1 MAHAH
6 QASPPRQSPQAAPWQ
21 PAANQDPAP
30 PPRPLPTY
38 RACSVETRSS
48 LDVRQRLTSSVAPTD
63 SSTPTGIA
71 GIPSIHVGI
80 HLQGFVSS
88 LYSWVNVHVFIE
100 NLNFQGFVSS

>member
-21 PAANQDPAP
+21 LAANQDPAP

-48 LDVRQRLTSSVAPTD
+48 LDVRQRSTSSVAPTD

-71 GIPSIHVGI
+71 GIPSVHVGI
-80 HLQGFVSS
+80 HLHFIFVGN
-88 LYSWVNVHVFIE
+88 NVHVFSE
-100 NLNFQGFVSS
+100 NLSLKDMLIRVQ

>member
-6 QASPPRQSPQAAPWQ
+6 QASPPRQSPQAAPWL

-48 LDVRQRLTSSVAPTD
+48 LDVRQRSTLSVAPTD

-88 LYSWVNVHVFIE
+88 LYSWVNVHVFSE